1 MSSVFLIWD
10 AVMFQDCTLVEDR
23 RSHKKLC
30 FNIWLF
36 MWLKL
41 SCVRTTTRQD
51 CELQNL
57 SKCCGQKEIWKTA
70 YDVIFLIFMSSLF
83 HSFMTFAKKV
93 HKALTTTVERW
104 EILFLIA
111 SSSIKT
117 RNWWYQ
123 ILKVFWWF

>member
-1 MSSVFLIWD
+1 MFLIWD

-41 SCVRTTTRQD
+41 SWSLVRNYNPTG
-51 CELQNL
+51 LWIANL

-104 EILFLIA
+104 EILFRIA